1 MPTARIALQ
10 QRFVGREYGA
20 SSALSAVRGHY
31 HGLNILFV
39 TLLMRSGV
47 EVLSSMPKL
56 YWSDGCP
63 PGREWLRLSG
73 KNFGAD

>member
-1 MPTARIALQ
+1 MGQVPHYPL
-10 QRFVGREYGA
+10 FV
-20 SSALSAVRGHY
+20 VIT